1 MGDIII
7 VIIIINY
14 YYFFVFPIWSFYDES
29 INPWYP
35 HDIFASR
42 RLEELGI
49 WTPELKKIGI
59 EPAENIAIYGNII
72 EP

>member
-1 MGDIII
+1 MTFLLLLLL
-7 VIIIINY
+7 IIIII
-14 YYFFVFPIWSFYDES
+14 FVFPIWSFYDES

-49 WTPELKKIGI
+49 WTPELEKIGI

>member
-1 MGDIII
+1 
-7 VIIIINY
+7 VTLLLLLLLIIIII
-14 YYFFVFPIWSFYDES
+14 FVFPIWSFYDES

-49 WTPELKKIGI
+49 WTPELEKIGI

>member
-1 MGDIII
+1 MTLLLLLLLL
-7 VIIIINY
+7 IIIII
-14 YYFFVFPIWSFYDES
+14 FVFPIWSFYDES

-49 WTPELKKIGI
+49 WTPELEKIGI

>member
-1 MGDIII
+1 MTLLLLLLLF
-7 VIIIINY
+7 IIIII
-14 YYFFVFPIWSFYDES
+14 FVFPIWSFYDES

-49 WTPELKKIGI
+49 WTPELEKIGI

>member
-1 MGDIII
+1 M
-7 VIIIINY
+7 
-14 YYFFVFPIWSFYDES
+14 FPIWSFYDES

-49 WTPELKKIGI
+49 WTPELEKIGI